1 MSNAGS
7 EYFLRTSLLRFAFG
21 TEGVSC
27 AGCPKRL
34 KLGLGRRVVAL
45 LRSEGGETA
54 GVEKGGLIAG
64 DDIEDACVAAA

>member
-7 EYFLRTSLLRFAFG
+7 EYFLRTSLLRFDFG

-34 KLGLGRRVVAL
+34 KLGLWRRVVAL
-45 LRSEGGETA
+45 LRREGGETT
-54 GVEKGGLIAG
+54 GVERGELIAG
-64 DDIEDACVAAA
+64 DDLEDTCVTAA